1 MASIGWRQR
10 ALLNILLPTLP
21 RGRVLWSNYR
31 KHVLRLRNPD
41 LEEYFSPTTFRHH
54 LGEHMTC
61 VPGSDQLLISYF
73 NMVKG
78 LMLLEFGLLVC
89 KMREVAFGKE
99 IRTC

>member
-1 MASIGWRQR
+1 
-10 ALLNILLPTLP
+10 
-21 RGRVLWSNYR
+21 
-31 KHVLRLRNPD
+31 
-41 LEEYFSPTTFRHH
+41 
-54 LGEHMTC
+54 MTC

-78 LMLLEFGLLVC
+78 LMLLDFGLLVC